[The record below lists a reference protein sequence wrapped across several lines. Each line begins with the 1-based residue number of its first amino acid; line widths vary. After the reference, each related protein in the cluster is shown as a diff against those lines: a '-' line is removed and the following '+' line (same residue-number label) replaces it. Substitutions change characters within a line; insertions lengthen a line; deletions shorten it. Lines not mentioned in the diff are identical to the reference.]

1 METVDTYCLL
11 PEDADMTAALDR
23 LFRFAGERYL
33 DGSVDHPIRSGRE
46 AAAAFGKVMRN
57 GDAVRMK
64 ESTIDG
70 TQGGWLYRL
79 EDGAAVIGL
88 SGDAAIPGEVFRRK
102 LRQAI
107 PGGQCCTVG
116 DQPPPMT
123 RPDFVRAAGGRGSRR
138 AP

>member
-11 PEDADMTAALDR
+11 PEDANLAEALER
-23 LFRFAGERYL
+23 LFRFAGEVYH
-33 DGSVDHPIRSGRE
+33 DGSFDHRLSSGQE
-46 AAAAFGKVMRN
+46 AAAAFARLMRD
-57 GDAVRMK
+57 GDAVRMMQSRI
-64 ESTIDG
+64 EG

-79 EDGAAVIGL
+79 ADGAAVVGV

-123 RPDFVRAAGGRGSRR
+123 KTDFLRQTGGQQ
-138 AP
+138 